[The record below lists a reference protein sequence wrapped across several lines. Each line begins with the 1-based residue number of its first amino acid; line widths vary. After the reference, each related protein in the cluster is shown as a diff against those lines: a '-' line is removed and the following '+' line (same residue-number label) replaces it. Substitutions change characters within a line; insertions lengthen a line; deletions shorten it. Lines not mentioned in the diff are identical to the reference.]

1 MRGGKGHFFTN
12 FYYTEKKKKHR
23 VVRLSGLFMPDSIG
37 SALKLQIEHG
47 KSNTFSPVFAASHQ
61 DVFGRLRREDIR
73 ECFNSL
79 RGGRSAVCD
88 ITKGSFPKPSINILT
103 TASSND
109 VSLNCSRVRTQIKAK
124 RRQRVERYLF
134 VTSQGATI
142 QTLCLCLAHV

>member
-1 MRGGKGHFFTN
+1 MRGGKGHFFKN
-12 FYYTEKKKKHR
+12 FYYTEEKKKHR

-37 SALKLQIEHG
+37 TALKTSDRAG
-47 KSNTFSPVFAASHQ
+47 KSNTFSPVFAASHH
-61 DVFGRLRREDIR
+61 IW

-88 ITKGSFPKPSINILT
+88 ITKGSFPKPSINVWT

-109 VSLNCSRVRTQIKAK
+109 VSLNCLRVRTQIKPK

-142 QTLCLCLAHV
+142 QTLCLCLAHG